1 MATSTPTSPPSNVS
15 PTQPNG
21 RPMQRAPL
29 PASKLG
35 CKTTFTDEF
44 YSVRPGLPTWMAG
57 KRRHEKKQN
66 ASKKSRMQALPHV
79 IETIHSDLVATISST
94 KVPIPHAMHLATM
107 ASY

>member
-79 IETIHSDLVATISST
+79 IEKSMTEEERGAYLNERD
-94 KVPIPHAMHLATM
+94 MGEEDF
-107 ASY
+107 